1 MLKHGIHMSNKNLKW
16 LAGIIIGGA
25 VASVV
30 GNIARKKEHRNTVK
44 ERVMNVWERIRRK
57 LLEWLA

>member
-1 MLKHGIHMSNKNLKW
+1 MKNKNLKW
-16 LAGIIIGGA
+16 LAGVIIGGA

-30 GNIARKKEHRNTVK
+30 GNIARKKEHRNTAK
-44 ERVMNVWERIRRK
+44 ERIMSIWERIRRK